1 MWERERELTDDTIQ
15 KPLYMREEEEEMTER
30 DRQTETADGVQ
41 CQTLYKY
48 EKKEREGEPTVQSK
62 PSL

>member
-1 MWERERELTDDTIQ
+1 
-15 KPLYMREEEEEMTER
+15 MREEEEEMTER
-30 DRQTETADGVQ
+30 DRQTERADGVQ

-48 EKKEREGEPTVQSK
+48 EKKKEREGEPTVQSK